1 MPCLRLTSAKKCW
14 MWCVSIAVVRL
25 CIAYTDGAGQADL
38 LDQAIAWVEA
48 RFDQLLEKLETLGH
62 KIEE

>member
-1 MPCLRLTSAKKCW
+1 